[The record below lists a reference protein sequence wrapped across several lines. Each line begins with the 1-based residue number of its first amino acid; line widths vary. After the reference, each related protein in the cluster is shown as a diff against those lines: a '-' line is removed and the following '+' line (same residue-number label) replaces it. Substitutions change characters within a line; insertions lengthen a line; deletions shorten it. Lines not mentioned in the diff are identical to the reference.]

1 MHFAYPGVMSTT
13 LLTSFRRAGR
23 GIVLAFRTE
32 QNIRRHTAVALFV
45 FALCFIA
52 PIQVWQAVAI
62 IIVMAFV
69 FVVELVN
76 TSIERFMNM
85 VKPQFSDAARD
96 VKDIAAGAVLIAALA
111 SVCTGLIIFGPYA
124 LFLIRHV

>member
-1 MHFAYPGVMSTT
+1 MPAP
-13 LLTSFRRAGR
+13 LLTSLHRAWR

-32 QNIRRHTAVALFV
+32 VNFRRHCAISLAVIAATLIVQPAL
-45 FALCFIA
+45 
-52 PIQVWQAVAI
+52 WQIVAI

-76 TSIERFMNM
+76 TSIERFMDM
-85 VKPQFSDAARD
+85 VKPQFSEAARD
-96 VKDIAAGAVLIAALA
+96 VKDVAAGAVLITALA
-111 SVCTGLIIFGPYA
+111 SVCIGLIIFGPYA